1 MLIKKYLS
9 LLLLLP
15 TFAVA
20 QQKNFR
26 ILGTA
31 PASKNGCKVYLDYQ
45 AEGKLKEDSAVVKN
59 GKFSF
64 TGSTE
69 TLSYGRMVFD
79 HENKGRYWIM
89 NVGDR
94 FYFYLANEDYK
105 VNITDSIKKA
115 TVSGSATHKAYT
127 SFLKQIGG
135 GFMNIIDSANR
146 DMRTAS
152 EIADTAEAR
161 KAQLSVREKYE
172 NKFEQMRIKEIAF
185 AKANPN
191 SYFSIVALTDVA
203 NSHPLT
209 EVEPLYN
216 GLAASVRETEQG
228 KEMKARIAAMHT
240 IQIGKQAPEFAQ
252 PDVNDKTV
260 KLSDFRGKY
269 VLVDFWASWCHPCR
283 EENPNLKK
291 AYEALKDKGL
301 EVLAVS
307 LDSKQTR
314 NAWIKAI
321 ETDGLPWIH
330 VSDLKGWQ
338 NEVAVLYGIRAVPQN
353 YLVDPQGKIVAQ
365 NLRGTDLTNILAGYI
380 K

>member
-1 MLIKKYLS
+1 MFIKYLS
-9 LLLLLP
+9 ILLLIP
-15 TFAVA
+15 AFAAA
-20 QQKNFR
+20 QQKDFK

-45 AEGKLKEDSAVVKN
+45 ADNKLVEDSAVVKN
-59 GKFSF
+59 GRFSF
-64 TGSTE
+64 SGATQE
-69 TLSYGRMVFD
+69 LSYARMVFD
-79 HENKGRYWIM
+79 HENKGRYWVM

-94 FYFYLANEDYK
+94 FYFYIANETYN
-105 VNITDSIKKA
+105 VRVTDSLKKA
-115 TVSGSATHKAYT
+115 TVSGSATHKAYAG
-127 SFLKQIGG
+127 FLKQIGG
-135 GFMNIIDSANR
+135 GFMNIIDSANNE
-146 DMRTAS
+146 MRAVAAIT
-152 EIADTAEAR
+152 DTAAAY
-161 KAQLSVREKYE
+161 KAQMAVREKYDK
-172 NKFEQMRIKEIAF
+172 KFEQMRINEQKFVKE
-185 AKANPN
+185 NPD

-203 NSHPLT
+203 NSHPMS
-209 EVEPLYN
+209 EVELLYN
-216 GLAASVRETEQG
+216 GLSEKIRATVPG
-228 KEMKARIAAMHT
+228 KEMKARIAALHS
-240 IQIGKQAPEFAQ
+240 IQIGKQAPEFEQ
-252 PDVNDKTV
+252 PDVNDKPV

-291 AYEALKDKGL
+291 AYVAFKDKGL

-307 LDSKQTR
+307 LDNKQTR

-365 NLRGTDLTNILAGYI
+365 NLRGANLTTVLAEYI
-380 K
+380 H